1 MSEPVHA
8 TMVEATQAESPLVPC
23 VLDWTDIPPLQELE
37 ELLAFKY
44 SMITPGILAYPHYYA
59 PPTPSVPF
67 KLTPT
72 DYVVHGTSSEDE
84 VLELYAA
91 SGFDT
96 FVVLQNPLTHRGASP
111 ACPIGFTS
119 NLPTA
124 VSVPELKA
132 FRRWVCRLHVDICR
146 HEDQRLVSVP
156 HVEIDPG
163 YHPLEHLSHQGR
175 EVKGKAA
182 VEVLKKFLE

>member
-1 MSEPVHA
+1 MVDPLLG
-8 TMVEATQAESPLVPC
+8 TMTEEIQVESVVVPC
-23 VLDWTDIPPLQELE
+23 VLDWTDIPLVQELE
-37 ELLAFKY
+37 DLLAFKY
-44 SMITPGILAYPHYYA
+44 SMITPGIL
-59 PPTPSVPF
+59 F

-72 DYVVHGTSSEDE
+72 DYVVHETSSEDE

-119 NLPTA
+119 NLPNA
-124 VSVPELKA
+124 SGLPELKLL
-132 FRRWVCRLHVDICR
+132 RRWVCRLHVDICR
-146 HEDQRLVSVP
+146 HGDQRLVSVP

-182 VEVLKKFLE
+182 VEVLKKFLG